1 MGFSEGF
8 AAIADLPY
16 VGRDI
21 LGDLYRMAYNCVSI
35 IYLVL
40 GNTQYP

>member
-21 LGDLYRMAYNCVSI
+21 LGDLYRMTYNCVSI

-40 GNTQYP
+40 GNTQ